1 MKWTTHIISSYMLYL
16 ILLKLLGNP
25 LVLRLSEPEIEVSL
39 LILIGAIFPDLIE
52 MLFLLPHRSRIF
64 HEFMLYIFLLSL
76 SFLVFQSTIL
86 RIVSGFALYHLILD
100 SITKRGVFFFGMQV
114 SGPLNSEGKISNLTV
129 ILVHVFAT
137 LYLIK

>member
-1 MKWTTHIISSYMLYL
+1 MLYL
-16 ILLKLLGNP
+16 TLLKLLGNP

-76 SFLVFQSTIL
+76 SFLVFQSTI
-86 RIVSGFALYHLILD
+86 SKD
-100 SITKRGVFFFGMQV
+100 S
-114 SGPLNSEGKISNLTV
+114 
-129 ILVHVFAT
+129 
-137 LYLIK
+137 